1 MAEPRLV
8 VNGRTRELGEVGGH
22 VTLLEWLRA
31 SGLTGAKEGCAEGE
45 CGACAVL
52 VAREDFPVDDRD
64 GDGRDGDGRDGD
76 GRDGDGRDGSGRGR
90 TRWVAINACLVPVAA
105 FDQQEVVTAEGLGRP
120 GRPHPVQ
127 REMAARGGS
136 QCGYCT
142 PGFICSMAAEYYR
155 PERRPAVFGPNGT
168 GSSGTQNGSR
178 PGDDEHGPNGFDLHA
193 LSGNLCR
200 CTGYR
205 PIRDAAYALGQ
216 PDADD
221 PLLARLAEPAP
232 APAAT
237 VTGSNSGSASGWA
250 PGRYVRPASLAEA
263 LGLLTAEPDARLV
276 AGSTDWGVELNIR
289 HARAALTIG
298 IERITELR
306 EFSVGADRIDIG
318 AALSLSEIEAGLASG
333 SRRVPL
339 LDEMFPQFASRLI
352 RNGATLGGNL
362 GTASPIGDAP
372 PVLLALD
379 ASLVLACASGER
391 EVRLQEYFTGY
402 RQSVRRPD
410 ELIKTVRIPL
420 PVAPVSAFHK
430 IAKRR
435 FDDIS
440 SVAVAYA
447 LRLEGDADGPRVAS
461 IRIGLG
467 GVAATP
473 LRALAAEDALTGR
486 PWTHE
491 VVQSAAEEL
500 ARAGTP
506 MSDHRASEA
515 YRIAML
521 RNSLLKFF
529 AQHQFAQHQFAQH
542 QFAQHQFAEN
552 QEVRP

>member
-1 MAEPRLV
+1 MAEPQLV
-8 VNGRTRELGEVGGH
+8 VNGRTCELGEVGGH

-52 VAREDFPVDDRD
+52 VAREDVRGDGPVDGDRQN
-64 GDGRDGDGRDGD
+64 RA
-76 GRDGDGRDGSGRGR
+76 
-90 TRWVAINACLVPVAA
+90 RWVAINACLVPAAA
-105 FDQQEVVTAEGLGRP
+105 FDQQEVVTAEGLGRLYGS
-120 GRPHPVQ
+120 GRLHPVQ

-155 PERRPAVFGPNGT
+155 PGRRPAAFGPNGSGASGAPS
-168 GSSGTQNGSR
+168 GSS

-232 APAAT
+232 AAAAT
-237 VTGSNSGSASGWA
+237 VTGSTSGSAQ
-250 PGRYVRPASLAEA
+250 GRYVRPASLAGA
-263 LGLLTAEPDARLV
+263 LGLLAAEPDARLV

-298 IERITELR
+298 IERIKELR

-318 AALSLSEIEAGLASG
+318 AALSLSEIEARLASG
-333 SRRVPL
+333 SGRVPL
-339 LDEMFPQFASRLI
+339 LDELFPQFASRLI

-379 ASLVLACASGER
+379 ASLVLASSQGER
-391 EVRLQEYFTGY
+391 EVRLDGYFTGY
-402 RQSVRRPD
+402 RQSVKRPD
-410 ELIKTVRIPL
+410 ELIKTVRIPR
-420 PVAPVSAFHK
+420 PVAPVTAFHK

-447 LRLEGDADGPRVAS
+447 LRLEGATGGAGQADETGEPRVAA

-473 LRALAAEDALTGR
+473 LRARAAEDALTGR
-486 PWTHE
+486 PWTRE
-491 VVQSAAEEL
+491 VVEAAAEEL

-529 AQHQFAQHQFAQH
+529 AQHQLAQHQSAQH
-542 QFAQHQFAEN
+542 QLAQHQEA
-552 QEVRP
+552 RR

>member
-1 MAEPRLV
+1 VVPQLV
-8 VNGRTRELGEVGGH
+8 VNGRTRELGAVGGH

-31 SGLTGAKEGCAEGE
+31 DGLTGGKEGCAEGE

-52 VAREDFPVDDRD
+52 VARPD
-64 GDGRDGDGRDGD
+64 GPE
-76 GRDGDGRDGSGRGR
+76 R
-90 TRWVAINACLVPVAA
+90 TRWVAINACLVPAAA

-120 GRPHPVQ
+120 GQLHPVQ
-127 REMAARGGS
+127 REMAERGGS

-155 PERRPAVFGPNGT
+155 PGRGPAPAGRLN
-168 GSSGTQNGSR
+168 GSSAAEA
-178 PGDDEHGPNGFDLHA
+178 EHGPNGFDLHA

-216 PDADD
+216 PESGD
-221 PLLARLAEPAP
+221 PFLARQAEPAP

-237 VTGSNSGSASGWA
+237 TASNEQ
-250 PGRYVRPASLAEA
+250 GRYVRPAGLAEA
-263 LGLLTAEPDARLV
+263 LGLLAAHPGAQLV
-276 AGSTDWGVELNIR
+276 AGSTDWGVELNLR

-298 IERITELR
+298 IERLEELR
-306 EFSVGADRIDIG
+306 EFSFGPDRIDLG
-318 AALSLSEIEAGLASG
+318 AALSLSEIESALDG
-333 SRRVPL
+333 RVPL
-339 LDEMFPQFASRLI
+339 LADLFPQFASRLI

-379 ASLVLACASGER
+379 ASLVLASAAGGER
-391 EVRLQEYFTGY
+391 QVLLADYFTGY

-410 ELIKTVRIPL
+410 ELIRTVRIPL
-420 PVAPVSAFHK
+420 PLAPVTAFHK

-447 LRLEGDADGPRVAS
+447 LTLDGGRVAS
-461 IRIGLG
+461 VRIGLG

-473 LRALAAEDALTGR
+473 LRATAAEEALTGR
-486 PWTHE
+486 PWTRE
-491 VVQSAAEEL
+491 TVAAAADEL

-506 MSDHRASEA
+506 MSDHRASER

-521 RNSLLKFF
+521 RNSLLKF
-529 AQHQFAQHQFAQH
+529 H
-542 QFAQHQFAEN
+542 AEN
-552 QEVRP
+552 PGEGPRA